1 MVLGGSGFDCCHQVP
16 SSSSSMR
23 LWDGR
28 QCVATSHADSLPG
41 QGRSVWPCQSGCRS
55 RRPARRRNLIL
66 RTNSSSLHQLS
77 AHGVKRRSTVAL
89 DRMSCL
95 AMSLLLLA
103 QLFARHESFS
113 FLTAFLA
120 PAWCS
125 EQENNQAQYRKP
137 VRANASVPT
146 LQLR

>member
-23 LWDGR
+23 LMGWSAMRCNISCRFASGSR
-28 QCVATSHADSLPG
+28 PFS
-41 QGRSVWPCQSGCRS
+41 WPCQSGCRS